1 MLHFH
6 VMTAAEPLAFF
17 RLFKR
22 RCGVAAVR
30 RCGGAAV
37 RRCGGAALRR
47 CGDGRILTHLRYKLN
62 GGRCFFR
69 QASAEVIAIQQI
81 K

>member
-22 RCGVAAVR
+22 RCGV
-30 RCGGAAV
+30 AAV

>member
-30 RCGGAAV
+30 RCGGAAMAV
-37 RRCGGAALRR
+37 SLHIY
-47 CGDGRILTHLRYKLN
+47 DIN
-62 GGRCFFR
+62 
-69 QASAEVIAIQQI
+69 
-81 K
+81 